1 MAYEKINEK
10 VCLIDDTTVI
20 SSLEAGARFACGK
33 CGARAHDAVN
43 VCDPMQLPE
52 VGAIGGA

>member
-10 VCLIDDTTVI
+10 ICLIDDAAVT

-33 CGARAHDAVN
+33 CGARAHDVVN
-43 VCDPMQLPE
+43 VCAPIQLPE

>member
-1 MAYEKINEK
+1 MAFENEK
-10 VCLIDDTTVI
+10 VCLIDDTTVTI
-20 SSLEAGARFACGK
+20 SLEAGARFACSK

-43 VCDPMQLPE
+43 VCAPIQLPE

>member
-1 MAYEKINEK
+1 MAYEKRNEK
-10 VCLIDDTTVI
+10 VCLIDDAAVT
-20 SSLEAGARFACGK
+20 SSLEAGARFACSK

-43 VCDPMQLPE
+43 VCAPTQLPE